1 MLYAEFTCMPS
12 EGKVIGFTRSKKD
25 LCRVGNR
32 LSSKQAPDIG
42 SSDAIDGVIS
52 KEKTSLYL
60 R

>member
-1 MLYAEFTCMPS
+1 MPS

>member
-1 MLYAEFTCMPS
+1 MPS

-42 SSDAIDGVIS
+42 SSDDAIDGVRS
-52 KEKTSLYL
+52 KENTSLYL